1 MIVIDKN
8 KLLILYAVGVLAVG
22 AMFWFPAIPQ
32 PTSYH
37 GFADTRTIF
46 GIPNFWNVL
55 SNVPFVIVGAIGLV
69 VVLRCHYQG
78 GLRSLHTLY
87 ALFFVGIAG
96 VCFGSGYY
104 HWAPSNETL
113 AWDRLPMAVAFMIF
127 VCIVIAEHI
136 HVRVAKILV
145 VPMVLLGIFSVWYWD
160 YTETLGRG
168 DLRLYGLVQFLSLLM
183 VALIFWLFPSRL
195 SGMRCLWLMFGG
207 YALAKVLEEL
217 DRSVYSIGFYM
228 SGHALKHV
236 AAAVGMYFFVV
247 ALQKRRLVVPNE
259 GGVE

>member
-1 MIVIDKN
+1 VADKR
-8 KLLILYAVGVLAVG
+8 KLFILYAIGVLAVG

-37 GFADTRTIF
+37 GFADVRTIL
-46 GIPNFWNVL
+46 GIPNFWNVM
-55 SNVPFVIVGAIGLV
+55 SNVPFLLVGATGV
-69 VVLRCHYQG
+69 FVVLRGNYQG
-78 GLRSLHTLY
+78 GLKSLHTLY

-104 HWAPSNETL
+104 HWSPSNETL

-127 VCIVIAEHI
+127 VCIVVAEHI
-136 HVRVAKILV
+136 NVRAAKMLV
-145 VPMVLLGIFSVWYWD
+145 VPLVLLGVFSVWYWD

-183 VALIFWLFPSRL
+183 IALIFWLFPARL
-195 SGMRCLWLMFGG
+195 SGMKYLWLMFGG

-217 DRSVYSIGFYM
+217 DRPIYFLGSYM

-236 AAAVGMYFFVV
+236 AAAAGMYCFVV
-247 ALQKRRLVVPNE
+247 ALQKRRPKLSATE
-259 GGVE
+259 FT